1 MLGTYYIEK
10 LIGFKDLIIDHIN
23 STDTDM
29 VIHCHLRRRQH
40 SCPNCGYQTSKVH
53 DYRIQAI
60 KDAPMRGLNV
70 TYLYKKRRYCCPLC
84 YKRFYEKNTLSP
96 RYHRMTTRLIQLII
110 KKLRTTHSM
119 TSIAR
124 ECNISVTTIVRLF
137 KYINYT
143 NTHMPTVL
151 SIDEFK
157 GNAGRKF
164 QCIITNPKTHTVL
177 DILEG
182 REKHIL
188 TNYFRKYKDRANVK
202 YFVMDMWKP
211 YKEIAE
217 IYFKDAII
225 VIDKYHFIR
234 QVTWAFDRVRKELQ
248 KQLHPH
254 RRKYFKRSRWL
265 LLKRMDKLT
274 PSEKDAANVMLDA
287 STKLSEAYMLKE
299 KFYEFVD
306 ASSYED
312 AVKKLH
318 TWYMFVSVSD
328 LPAFDTC
335 MQTMIN
341 WEPYIL
347 NSFKCPYTNGYT
359 EGVNNKI
366 KVIKRCAYGLRN
378 FERFRTRIL
387 HVMH

>member
-1 MLGTYYIEK
+1 MLGTYYTET
-10 LIGFKDLIIDHIN
+10 LIGFKDLVLDN
-23 STDTDM
+23 VRTNETDM
-29 VIHCHLRRRQH
+29 VIQCHLRPKLH
-40 SCPNCGYQTSKVH
+40 NCPACGHQTSKVH
-53 DYRIQAI
+53 DYRIQNI

-70 TYLYKKRRYCCPLC
+70 TFLYKKRRYCCPLC
-84 YKRFYEKNTLSP
+84 KKRFYEKNTLAP
-96 RYHRMTTRLIQLII
+96 RYHRMTTRLIQFII
-110 KKLRTTHSM
+110 KKMHATHSM

-124 ECNISVTTIVRLF
+124 ECNISITTIFRVF
-137 KYINYT
+137 KYISYT
-143 NTHMPTVL
+143 NSYMPEVL

-164 QCIITNPKTHTVL
+164 QCILTDPKSHKVL

-188 TNYFRKYKDRANVK
+188 SAYFSTFKDRANVK

-211 YKEIAE
+211 YKDIAE
-217 IYFKDAII
+217 TYFKNATI

-234 QVTWAFDRVRKELQ
+234 QITWAFDRIRRDLQ
-248 KQLHPH
+248 KELHPH

-265 LLKRMDKLT
+265 LLKRMRKL
-274 PSEKDAANVMLDA
+274 SDEQKDAANVMLDA
-287 STKLSEAYMLKE
+287 STKLSDAYMLKE
-299 KFYEFVD
+299 KFYEFID
-306 ASSYED
+306 ATSYGE

-318 TWYMFVSVSD
+318 AWYMFVSVSD

-347 NSFKCPYTNGYT
+347 NSFKCSYTNGYT

-366 KVIKRCAYGLRN
+366 KVLKRNAYGVRN

-387 HVMH
+387 HVMQ